1 MFRNVPKSFSWYV
14 CMMPQ
19 HVIYDSH
26 HNQYISFILKIKI
39 LISWL
44 KYKKVCVMFVVICS
58 LKCGNAEMN
67 LFADVKDFQL
77 ICRLY
82 TYKFADS
89 LA

>member
-1 MFRNVPKSFSWYV
+1 MAKVK
-14 CMMPQ
+14 
-19 HVIYDSH
+19 
-26 HNQYISFILKIKI
+26 
-39 LISWL
+39 
-44 KYKKVCVMFVVICS
+44 KKVCVLFVVICS
-58 LKCGNAEMN
+58 LNCGNAEMN